1 MGEQRRRWIQG
12 SGFLT
17 AGMLV
22 MAAML
27 PMAHAEVRLLP
38 GAAAD
43 LDQAT
48 TSSVLK
54 TFQQAEEALRA
65 RSVDGVMALYAE
77 HYDYH
82 GLHKQD
88 MRKVWVDLLDQFQ
101 DLADV
106 ANVAVVVQYMAT
118 CMAILVLRRKAPAGA
133 DTFVIPLGPLVPI
146 AALAGCC
153 AFLRF
158 VKAEE
163 LKLAAIMIGIGLV
176 IGAIWRQGIAR
187 QRT

>member
-77 HYDYH
+77 HYDYR

-106 ANVAVVVQYMAT
+106 HHFSRMSKIGSGSKTIIEVT
-118 CMAILVLRRKAPAGA
+118 CTGSLSGLSKTGGLR
-133 DTFVIPLGPLVPI
+133 VPI
-146 AALAGCC
+146 DSWYEEVHYMTWEDGQWRIRGNVGDSP
-153 AFLRF
+153 RF
-158 VKAEE
+158 MPFGTSPHP
-163 LKLAAIMIGIGLV
+163 LF
-176 IGAIWRQGIAR
+176 
-187 QRT
+187 